1 MTEMFRTPTALK
13 LSKPQQ
19 RAIKKLYNQL
29 EDSKKVESFL
39 AFRRRVM
46 PGIGGD
52 YVGVVWCGMY
62 VGIELDGHTHTQ
74 RGMVHWQN

>member
-13 LSKPQQ
+13 LSKSQQ
-19 RAIKKLYNQL
+19 RAVKNLYDRL
-29 EDSKKVESFL
+29 EDTDDRESFL

-52 YVGVVWCGMY
+52 YVGIPWCGMY
-62 VGIELDGHTHTQ
+62 VGIELDGYTHT
-74 RGMVHWQN
+74 

>member
-1 MTEMFRTPTALK
+1 MTEVFKTPTALK

-62 VGIELDGHTHTQ
+62 VGIELDGHTHT
-74 RGMVHWQN
+74 

>member
-13 LSKPQQ
+13 LSKSQQ
-19 RAIKKLYNQL
+19 RAVKNLYDRL
-29 EDSKKVESFL
+29 EDNDDRESFL

-52 YVGVVWCGMY
+52 YVGILWCGMY
-62 VGIELDGHTHTQ
+62 VGIELDGHTHT
-74 RGMVHWQN
+74 

>member
-19 RAIKKLYNQL
+19 QAVKKLYDRL
-29 EDSKKVESFL
+29 EDNDDRESFL

-52 YVGVVWCGMY
+52 YVGVPWCGMY
-62 VGIELDGHTHTQ
+62 VGIELDGHTHT
-74 RGMVHWQN
+74 

>member
-13 LSKPQQ
+13 LSKSQQ
-19 RAIKKLYNQL
+19 HAVKKLYDRL
-29 EDSKKVESFL
+29 EDNDDRESFL

-52 YVGVVWCGMY
+52 YVGVPWCGMY
-62 VGIELDGHTHTQ
+62 VGIELDGHTHT
-74 RGMVHWQN
+74 

>member
-19 RAIKKLYNQL
+19 QAVKKLYDRL
-29 EDSKKVESFL
+29 EDNDDRESFL

-46 PGIGGD
+46 YGIGGD
-52 YVGVVWCGMY
+52 YVGVPWCDMY
-62 VGIELDGHTHTQ
+62 VGIELNGHTHT
-74 RGMVHWQN
+74 

>member
-13 LSKPQQ
+13 LSKSQQ
-19 RAIKKLYNQL
+19 RAVKNLYDRL
-29 EDSKKVESFL
+29 EDTDDRESFL

-52 YVGVVWCGMY
+52 YVGILWCGMY
-62 VGIELDGHTHTQ
+62 VGIELDGHTHT
-74 RGMVHWQN
+74 

>member
-19 RAIKKLYNQL
+19 QAGKKLYDRLKDN
-29 EDSKKVESFL
+29 DDRESFL

-46 PGIGGD
+46 HGIGGD
-52 YVGVVWCGMY
+52 YVGILWCGMY
-62 VGIELDGHTHTQ
+62 VGIELDGHTHT
-74 RGMVHWQN
+74 

>member
-13 LSKPQQ
+13 LSKSQQ
-19 RAIKKLYNQL
+19 RAVKNLYDRL
-29 EDSKKVESFL
+29 EDNDDRESFL

-52 YVGVVWCGMY
+52 YVGIPWCGMY
-62 VGIELDGHTHTQ
+62 VGIELDGHTHT
-74 RGMVHWQN
+74 